1 MKLAPY
7 RRIVASSEQAT
18 KLSSSLQINTSSI
31 TMYDRAITGKN
42 LDPFLY
48 GSSFGPPVS
57 TGRFGIDNQA
67 SEHPAGWRW

>member
-7 RRIVASSEQAT
+7 RKIVASSEQAT

-42 LDPFLY
+42 LESTFLY
-48 GSSFGPPVS
+48 GSSFGHSVS
-57 TGRFGIDNQA
+57 TGRFGI
-67 SEHPAGWRW
+67 